1 MPLKQSAKLE
11 VTVSGETKD
20 KDSAVDGVI
29 EFSKETELD
38 KPVDVVVKWSVR
50 RNTTMKTVTRKI
62 NPVAKDK
69 DVEIAIES
77 LEEEA
82 SKK

>member
-1 MPLKQSAKLE
+1 
-11 VTVSGETKD
+11 
-20 KDSAVDGVI
+20 
-29 EFSKETELD
+29 
-38 KPVDVVVKWSVR
+38 
-50 RNTTMKTVTRKI
+50 MKTVTRKI